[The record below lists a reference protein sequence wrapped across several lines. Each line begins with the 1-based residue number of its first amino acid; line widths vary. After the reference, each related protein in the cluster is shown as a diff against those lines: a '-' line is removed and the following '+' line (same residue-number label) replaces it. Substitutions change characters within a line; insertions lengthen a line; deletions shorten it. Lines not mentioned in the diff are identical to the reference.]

1 MSGVATHV
9 FDRFLEATRNA
20 DFRFEKTA
28 IGHNASGKISE
39 VSLMVMTSDSRG
51 YKHIIEHKGST
62 PLGILEA
69 FLDNSANQQVYKKD

>member
-20 DFRFEKTA
+20 DFRFEKTT
-28 IGHNASGKISE
+28 IGHGASGRVSE
-39 VSLMVMTSDSRG
+39 VSLTVALSDSRG

-69 FLDNSANQQVYKKD
+69 FLDNPANQGSGTV